1 MPYNNRKSSVTLL
14 REYVKQLLEVKVTIN
29 DEEFEVPDKVA
40 KKIKTSI
47 LKATTKDRTSP
58 VEQGSKP
65 SAKESQDYEN
75 LLQGIDRIDPAVS
88 EKLKG
93 IVESTNVLRDELKI
107 LLSKKDPAKLEA
119 SLFKLAAAP
128 ANTSINVPE
137 VLRDVARL
145 STNPKAGGMQ
155 IGAGEIVIRLMFE
168 NTSTGEKSNSL
179 YDVTINNEPW
189 HVKAGSKTAGI
200 KMGSAKGKL
209 LTSTPFV
216 LKLVRMGISDISDLT
231 EFGQKQFANLLKKW
245 SDEFKKNDLQDYT
258 PENIYKIINAEAIKA
273 AVGDAVG
280 IVWYENNSLFFATK
294 DIISIVATTQ
304 GGRIVVSV
312 AGKEKILSL
321 INSQQPES
329 GKVKKDE
336 IVKDEK

>member
-29 DEEFEVPDKVA
+29 NEEFEIPDKVA
-40 KKIKTSI
+40 QKIKATI
-47 LKATTKDRTSP
+47 LKATAMGETSP
-58 VEQGSKP
+58 IEQGSKP
-65 SAKESQDYEN
+65 TTKESQDYEN
-75 LLQGIDRIDPAVS
+75 LLQSINRIDPAVS

-119 SLFKLAAAP
+119 SLFKLGSAP
-128 ANTSINVPE
+128 ANASIDIPE
-137 VLRDVARL
+137 VLNDIARL

-155 IGAGEIVIRLMFE
+155 IGAGEIAIRLMFVD
-168 NTSTGEKSNSL
+168 TSTGEKSNSL

-189 HVKAGSKTAGI
+189 HVKAGSKTTGI

-209 LTSTPFV
+209 LVSTPFV
-216 LKLVRMGISDISDLT
+216 LKLVRMGISDIEEVT
-231 EFGQKQFANLLKKW
+231 EFGQKQFANLLTKW
-245 SDEFKKNDLQDYT
+245 SDEFRKSNIKDLDT
-258 PENIYKIINAEAIKA
+258 PAKIYDIINSEAIKA
-273 AVGDAVG
+273 AVGDAAG
-280 IVWYENNSLFFATK
+280 IAWYENNSLFFAKK

-312 AGKEKILSL
+312 GGKEKILNL
-321 INSQQPES
+321 INPQQP
-329 GKVKKDE
+329 KKSQKAED
-336 IVKDEK
+336 KK

>member
-1 MPYNNRKSSVTLL
+1 M
-14 REYVKQLLEVKVTIN
+14 
-29 DEEFEVPDKVA
+29 
-40 KKIKTSI
+40 
-47 LKATTKDRTSP
+47 
-58 VEQGSKP
+58 
-65 SAKESQDYEN
+65 
-75 LLQGIDRIDPAVS
+75 
-88 EKLKG
+88 
-93 IVESTNVLRDELKI
+93 
-107 LLSKKDPAKLEA
+107 
-119 SLFKLAAAP
+119 
-128 ANTSINVPE
+128 PE

-258 PENIYKIINAEAIKA
+258 PGNIYKIINAEAIKA